1 MEAEQ
6 QVPPEIV
13 FGAFGAG
20 GLEVDEGSRYVSS
33 SDEVKVIADRVR
45 VGHRTGRVQVRDLV
59 RVLETKSVTGR
70 TPEIRAVREFFDW
83 SVLFRNNSV
92 KTLEED
98 RPAEFISTFSQREI
112 GLERQGNVGKYLL
125 LLSDYLTAQGK
136 AHDSMSPISQRR
148 RMSIA
153 KLLETTAPNG
163 GQDCFEHGCAQSRR
177 CVGSCAHPD
186 HVRNWNREEQ
196 EWRGGRCDQSQSK
209 STRVNRASSRGFLRR
224 QDSPSDD
231 AVFCEKSRNLVNP
244 GKWSNARCDALTT
257 SVLALSCQEPSTC
270 AKRDTQTFCLDASG
284 AQHQDQH
291 QIGTKRVHQQ

>member
-1 MEAEQ
+1 MSATEPD
-6 QVPPEIV
+6 VFRYEICV
-13 FGAFGAG
+13 RLG
-20 GLEVDEGSRYVSS
+20 
-33 SDEVKVIADRVR
+33 DEV
-45 VGHRTGRVQVRDLV
+45 RDWQDSRDSGCPQIL
-59 RVLETKSVTGR
+59 RLERFVYNQQRKNIGGGQARGVHQ
-70 TPEIRAVREFFDW
+70 P
-83 SVLFRNNSV
+83 LFL
-92 KTLEED
+92 TE
-98 RPAEFISTFSQREI
+98 PP
-112 GLERQGNVGKYLL
+112 GLERQETLGKYLL
-125 LLSDYLTAQGK
+125 LLSDFLTAEGK

-186 HVRNWNREEQ
+186 HVRNWKREEQ

-209 STRVNRASSRGFLRR
+209 STRVNRASSRGFPRR

-270 AKRDTQTFCLDASG
+270 AKRDTETFCLDASG

-291 QIGTKRVHQQ
+291 QIGTKRVQQQ